1 MAHNFQRIKVEA
13 IDISIPLL
21 VVLPLNLIVLLAWN
35 IKEPMTWKRLPLE
48 DGLEDQFDVSRQRDT
63 IIDEIHL
70 GLELSEPGTFGTC
83 TGSNS
88 TYYFAS
94 LFWINVI
101 SCLITL
107 IQAYEIRK
115 VSTEYN
121 ESVWIAAILGCL
133 LQSWII
139 GLSVL
144 SLLDDNPATKFV
156 IKTIVVFSTCM
167 VTLLLIFVPKFGY
180 LRKAWAADQAARE
193 KALTAEIMQQRKQYE
208 REKELEKEQEKKRKM
223 GHLVHEEA
231 TNRSFT
237 EHAMEV
243 SKQPV
248 VPSIEPTLPGIR
260 ITTTRSR
267 RSAEVQSLKD
277 EVMRSDER
285 NRILFEALERLQDTL
300 ASQKFDSQMGPVTRQ
315 EYRESFTHNK

>member
-1 MAHNFQRIKVEA
+1 MRW
-13 IDISIPLL
+13 D
-21 VVLPLNLIVLLAWN
+21 
-35 IKEPMTWKRLPLE
+35 RLPLG
-48 DGLEDQFDVSRQRDT
+48 DGLEDQFDVSERDAT
-63 IIDEIHL
+63 IDATQL

-83 TGSNS
+83 TGPNS
-88 TYYFAS
+88 LYYFAS

-101 SCLITL
+101 SSLITA

-133 LQSWII
+133 LQSWVL

-156 IKTIVVFSTCM
+156 IKTMVVFCTCM

-180 LRKAWAADQAARE
+180 LRKAWAADQAVRE
-193 KALTAEIMQQRKQYE
+193 KAFAAEIMKQRQQYE
-208 REKELEKEQEKKRKM
+208 KEKELEREQEKKRKM
-223 GHLVHEEA
+223 GHLIPEEA
-231 TNRSFT
+231 TNRSMT
-237 EHAMEV
+237 EHAMEA

-248 VPSIEPTLPGIR
+248 VPAIEPTLPGIR

-267 RSAEVQSLKD
+267 RSAEVQNIKE
-277 EVMRSDER
+277 EVARSDER
-285 NRILFEALERLQDTL
+285 NRVLFERLERLQDTL
-300 ASQKFDSQMGPVTRQ
+300 ASQRFDSQMGPFS
-315 EYRESFTHNK
+315 ENK